1 MALRLLYLTFLKLLG
16 WIALLTRSEAS
27 KNAEILV
34 LRHQLAV
41 LRRQVARPKLSWADR
56 AVIAGLVRLLPKAL
70 HGHTFVTP
78 GTLLRWHADLVKLRW
93 TYKRQGPGRPPTQPA
108 VQALVL
114 RIAAENPAWGYRR
127 IAGELASLGRP
138 VGASTVWAILKK
150 AGVDP
155 APRRSGATWAGFLRS
170 QASGIL
176 AVDLFHVD
184 IVLLKRLYCMVA
196 IEIST
201 RRVHLLGVTAHPT
214 GSWAVQQARD
224 LLVALDDRVDQ
235 MKFLIRDR
243 DAKFTD
249 TFDAVFAS
257 EAIQVLLSPVRAPRA
272 NAYIERWIGGCRREL
287 LDRTL
292 IINERHLRNVLA
304 AYENHFNTHR
314 PHRALHQAAP
324 LRPLP
329 DPVDPD
335 GKVIRRDLLGGV
347 IHEYT
352 QVA

>member
-1 MALRLLYLTFLKLLG
+1 MTLRLLYLAFLKVLG
-16 WIALLTRSEAS
+16 WIALLARSEAS
-27 KNAEILV
+27 KNAEVLV

-41 LRRQVARPKLSWADR
+41 LRRQVLRPQPSWADR
-56 AVIAGLVRLLPKAL
+56 AVIAALSRLLPKVL
-70 HGHTFVTP
+70 RGHLFVTP
-78 GTLLRWHADLVKLRW
+78 GTLLRWHSDLVKRRW
-93 TYKRQGPGRPPTQPA
+93 TYQRRGPGRPPTPPT
-108 VQALVL
+108 VRELVL
-114 RIAAENPAWGYRR
+114 RMAAENPHWGYRR
-127 IAGELASLGRP
+127 IAGELARAGRP
-138 VGASTVWAILKK
+138 VGASTVWAILRR

-155 APRRSGATWAGFLRS
+155 APRRSGPTWAQFLRS

-176 AVDLFHVD
+176 AVDFFHVD
-184 IVLLKRLYCMVA
+184 TVLLQRLYCMVVM
-196 IEIST
+196 EIST

-214 GSWAVQQARD
+214 GSWVQQARE
-224 LLVALDDRVDQ
+224 LAMALDDRIDRVR
-235 MKFLIRDR
+235 FLIRDR
-243 DAKFTD
+243 DAKFTHA
-249 TFDAVFAS
+249 FDAVFAS
-257 EAIQVLLSPVRAPRA
+257 ETIQVLLTPVQAPQA

-304 AYENHFNTHR
+304 TFETHFNSHR
-314 PHRALHQAAP
+314 PHRALRQAAP

-335 GKVIRRDLLGGV
+335 GKVIRRDLLGGI